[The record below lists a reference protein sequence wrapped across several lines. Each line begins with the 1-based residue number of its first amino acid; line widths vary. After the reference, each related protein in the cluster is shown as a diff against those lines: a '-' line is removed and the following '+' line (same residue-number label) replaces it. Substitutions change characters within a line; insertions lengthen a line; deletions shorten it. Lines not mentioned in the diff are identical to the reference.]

1 MTEQDKRWQI
11 HRHLAQDTDER
22 LQLVRNAP
30 KRIMLIGADADI
42 SRSLLA
48 ARYPDAVFEEYDPNA
63 DFLKTAAAARK
74 GGFWQKLTGK
84 TIPQHCQSLT
94 APLPEA
100 AADTAVGQP
109 QPQPRRRY
117 FAGIEKLGRCFENRR
132 IIVLHALWPRQ
143 PDRADRPSE
152 L

>member
-1 MTEQDKRWQI
+1 MLTSLPKFTATLSKRPSETALNHKNIAGQSPLTRPTMTEQDKRWQI

-63 DFLKTAAAARK
+63 DFLKPPPPRAK
-74 GGFWQKLTGK
+74 
-84 TIPQHCQSLT
+84 
-94 APLPEA
+94 
-100 AADTAVGQP
+100 AVS
-109 QPQPRRRY
+109 
-117 FAGIEKLGRCFENRR
+117 GR
-132 IIVLHALWPRQ
+132 
-143 PDRADRPSE
+143 S
-152 L
+152 

>member
-48 ARYPDAVFEEYDPNA
+48 ARYPDAV
-63 DFLKTAAAARK
+63 LKNTIRM
-74 GGFWQKLTGK
+74 LT
-84 TIPQHCQSLT
+84 
-94 APLPEA
+94 
-100 AADTAVGQP
+100 
-109 QPQPRRRY
+109 
-117 FAGIEKLGRCFENRR
+117 FENRR
-132 IIVLHALWPRQ
+132 RRAQRRFLAEADRQNHPAALPS
-143 PDRADRPSE
+143 PDRAIT
-152 L
+152 

>member
-84 TIPQHCQSLT
+84 TIPQHCQALT

-100 AADTAVGQP
+100 AADM
-109 QPQPRRRY
+109 
-117 FAGIEKLGRCFENRR
+117 
-132 IIVLHALWPRQ
+132 LWANLSLS
-143 PDRADRPSE
+143 RADDILPVLKNWAAALKTDGLLFSRT
-152 L
+152 LAATA

>member
-63 DFLKTAAAARK
+63 EFLKTAAAARK
-74 GGFWQKLTGK
+74 GGF
-84 TIPQHCQSLT
+84 
-94 APLPEA
+94 
-100 AADTAVGQP
+100 
-109 QPQPRRRY
+109 
-117 FAGIEKLGRCFENRR
+117 GR
-132 IIVLHALWPRQ
+132 
-143 PDRADRPSE
+143 S
-152 L
+152 

>member
-1 MTEQDKRWQI
+1 MPTSLPKFTETLSKRPSETALNHKNIVGQSPLTRPTMTEQDKRWQI

-48 ARYPDAVFEEYDPNA
+48 ARYPDAVFEEYDSNA

-84 TIPQHCQSLT
+84 TIPQHCQALT

-100 AADTAVGQP
+100 SADM
-109 QPQPRRRY
+109 
-117 FAGIEKLGRCFENRR
+117 
-132 IIVLHALWPRQ
+132 
-143 PDRADRPSE
+143 
-152 L
+152 